1 MACTGLHALPAVRLS
16 VVAQEAGS
24 TGVRGGQKMMINK
37 RPLVLV
43 FARLSTVCRVTAS
56 VIMLDEFEKLGKRYE
71 RSDMVDGF
79 LRMFHKGVA
88 VDPLCAASFIELSQ
102 IPGEAHRL
110 AGQKCYKQS

>member
-1 MACTGLHALPAVRLS
+1 
-16 VVAQEAGS
+16 
-24 TGVRGGQKMMINK
+24 
-37 RPLVLV
+37 
-43 FARLSTVCRVTAS
+43 
-56 VIMLDEFEKLGKRYE
+56 MLDEFEKLGKRYE